1 MSGATFYSFLKD
13 IAVNAELLVANSLTL
28 VPKCCLV
35 DVVAGRQK
43 FDLGLEREA
52 SSTCALHMKTENKK
66 QNLTMKKLAERRKF
80 DL

>member
-1 MSGATFYSFLKD
+1 M
-13 IAVNAELLVANSLTL
+13 
-28 VPKCCLV
+28 

-66 QNLTMKKLAERRKF
+66 QKQKQNQKSTFWDKDSHTCAMCIGKNPENWNKKIKSSIVNKDMF
-80 DL
+80 H